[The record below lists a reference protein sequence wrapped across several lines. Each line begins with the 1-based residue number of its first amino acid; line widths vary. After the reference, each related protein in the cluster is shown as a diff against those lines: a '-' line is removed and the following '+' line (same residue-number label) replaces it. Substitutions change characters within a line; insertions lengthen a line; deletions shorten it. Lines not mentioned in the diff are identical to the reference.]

1 MPFEHKF
8 AAASAISRK
17 SGMKKAELQ
26 SFQRIL
32 ASKKS
37 ELARSLGNRAALAIE
52 RSADDYDLMQ
62 DSVERDVAVHNLDLE
77 SYTFREVV
85 EALER
90 IDDGSFGRC
99 VRCAEEISHKRLMAL
114 PWTRFC
120 IQCRAVG
127 TLEHMGRNR
136 NSRRSH

>member
-1 MPFEHKF
+1 MTK
-8 AAASAISRK
+8 AQLK
-17 SGMKKAELQ
+17 SFRQ
-26 SFQRIL
+26 IL
-32 ASKKS
+32 TSKKV
-37 ELARSLGNRAALAIE
+37 ELAKRLGNREAIAIE
-52 RSADDYDLMQ
+52 RMPDDYDFMQ
-62 DSVERDVAVHNLDLE
+62 RSVERDLAVHNLDLE
-77 SYTFREVV
+77 SYTFREVE

-136 NSRRSH
+136 NSRRSG